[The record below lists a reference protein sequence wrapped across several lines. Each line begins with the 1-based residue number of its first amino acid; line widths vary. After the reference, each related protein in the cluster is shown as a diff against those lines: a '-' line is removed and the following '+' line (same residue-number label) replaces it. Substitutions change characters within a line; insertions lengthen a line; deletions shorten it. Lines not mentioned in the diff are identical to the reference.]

1 MKVRCRLLTEGR
13 HKCPRNPVLMSSN
26 SERECRRL
34 MLRECADMTTRLIA
48 LAGSL
53 AVLLMLHCDADPRA
67 EVNGLIFDDSLVLLP
82 AGETGFEP
90 SSDK

>member
-1 MKVRCRLLTEGR
+1 
-13 HKCPRNPVLMSSN
+13 
-26 SERECRRL
+26 
-34 MLRECADMTTRLIA
+34 MTTRLIA